1 MTESREQAGAPV
13 QACKRV
19 DHLAREC
26 REVASRADARLDR
39 LFSPTRLVLPAG
51 GRGSN
56 RLSPHIYFF
65 YKKGDGIYTVH
76 LTPTFFSVLVSSYF
90 GNKNEFDTD
99 ESL

>member
-56 RLSPHIYFF
+56 RLSPHNTMDLT
-65 YKKGDGIYTVH
+65 DGAAI
-76 LTPTFFSVLVSSYF
+76 LRL
-90 GNKNEFDTD
+90 ED
-99 ESL
+99 